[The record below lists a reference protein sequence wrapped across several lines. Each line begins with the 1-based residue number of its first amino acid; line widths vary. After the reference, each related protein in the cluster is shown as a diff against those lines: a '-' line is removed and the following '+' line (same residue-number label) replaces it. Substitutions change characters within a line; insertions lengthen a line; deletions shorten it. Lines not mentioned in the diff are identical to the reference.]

1 MTFYPTDRI
10 ALFID
15 GSGGAAEGVRLP
27 VAAVLVAEQ
36 LPGNHPQKKVALDYI
51 KAYKGKYNEDISTFG
66 GHAYDGLML
75 ALEAVKRAGGTDK
88 AKVRDEIEKTKNFVG
103 ADGIFNMSPTDH
115 MGLTLESF
123 AFTANG
129 KLYPLTGRL
138 QPFGAIGLGLMNA
151 EVSSDAI
158 FGGSEDETEFAM
170 RFGAGFD
177 FYFTRNFLGSLDFS
191 YVLPTGDLDEVDY
204 IRFGWGFGYRF

>member
-1 MTFYPTDRI
+1 MKRLLRSFAACL
-10 ALFID
+10 ALFWALPAAAQVDDYARNGPYLGLAGTWASYVDAD
-15 GSGGAAEGVRLP
+15 GVDDPL
-27 VAAVLVAEQ
+27 
-36 LPGNHPQKKVALDYI
+36 
-51 KAYKGKYNEDISTFG
+51 
-66 GHAYDGLML
+66 GLN
-75 ALEAVKRAGGTDK
+75 VRAGYRFHPHIAGELEFEWLSEAD
-88 AKVRDEIEKTKNFVG
+88 IENT
-103 ADGIFNMSPTDH
+103 
-115 MGLTLESF
+115 GLTLESF

-138 QPFGAIGLGLMNA
+138 QPFGVIGLGLMNA

-170 RFGAGFD
+170 RFGAGLD